1 MQYLRITKH
10 TIARRLNALNSDAV
24 AHGCWYDAI
33 RTGQLWV
40 IYVRP
45 KGATMPSMVADCLST
60 RECWA
65 MLNGL
70 LRGRQHQHDDRLR
83 TVFGPTALGQVT
95 PAQPDPSRLCCDHCA
110 VGLTH
115 DSAHFV
121 ESLSR
126 DCASA
131 NAGESATLC
140 GECIEREECAPAAV
154 TSRGLETAD
163 GDAVCEFCNRVG
175 PGRPAVMGEDTV
187 HYCEA
192 CRSADA
198 G

>member
-1 MQYLRITKH
+1 MKYLRITKH
-10 TIARRLNALNSDAV
+10 TIARRLNALNSDAI

-33 RTGQLWV
+33 RTGKLWV

-60 RECWA
+60 RECCA

-95 PAQPDPSRLCCDHCA
+95 PA
-110 VGLTH
+110 
-115 DSAHFV
+115 
-121 ESLSR
+121 
-126 DCASA
+126 
-131 NAGESATLC
+131 
-140 GECIEREECAPAAV
+140 AV
-154 TSRGLETAD
+154 TSQGLETAD

-175 PGRPAVMGEDTV
+175 PGRPAMMGEDTI